1 MKKMRIKKLAVLIQA
16 LFAATLVHAE
26 NTTYDTA
33 SGTATIPEVVVDGKV
48 AFVNVK
54 LKSNPDGTFSIL
66 STEAPPVSPGAVTY
80 DPATGLV
87 TLPAVQVDSEVEF
100 TNVKLG
106 FNQNGTL
113 SVLSY
118 EIPGVDYVSDGENT
132 IYQPIDGTAIIS
144 EVVIDGKVAYVNVEL
159 KANPDGTFSILS
171 THAPQIPLSAT
182 TYDPATDTIAIP
194 AVEIDG
200 LVEFTKVKLELNL
213 DQMLLRVLSNETP
226 AVVQHSE
233 NCSSFVE
240 ASYTQDNHETVIG
253 KFCNQGDVEAG
264 EQYPVTTACTPSDDQ
279 LAKVEVGM
287 TYDQV
292 VELAGCH
299 PLLSNPGKRASYFW
313 GTKWEPDVSEPTHQV
328 GFFEGKIANLQ
339 EVACGP
345 LLQPCNQP

>member
-1 MKKMRIKKLAVLIQA
+1 MKRMRIKKLAVLLPA
-16 LFAATLVHAE
+16 LFATTMGQAA
-26 NTTYDTA
+26 NTAYESTA
-33 SGTATIPEVVVDGKV
+33 GTATIPEVVVNGMV
-48 AFVNVK
+48 EFVNVN
-54 LKSNPDGTFSIL
+54 LQANPDGTFSVL
-66 STEAPPVSPGAVTY
+66 STDAPAISPGATTY
-80 DPATGLV
+80 DPATGTV
-87 TLPAVQVDSEVEF
+87 TIPSVQVDGLVEF

-113 SVLSY
+113 SVLSN
-118 EIPGVDYVSDGENT
+118 ETPGVDYVSDGENT
-132 IYQPIDGTAIIS
+132 VYQPINGTAIIPQ
-144 EVVIDGKVAYVNVEL
+144 VAVDGKIAYVNVEL

-171 THAPQIPLSAT
+171 TDAPQIPLNAT
-182 TYDPATDTIAIP
+182 TYDPATGTVTIP

-200 LVEFTKVKLELNL
+200 LVELTNVKLELNL

-264 EQYPVTTACTPSDDQ
+264 EQYPVTTACTPDDDQ

-299 PLLSNPGKRASYFW
+299 PFLSNPGKRASYFW
-313 GTKWEPDVSEPTHQV
+313 GTKWASDTSEPTHEA
-328 GFFEGKIANLQ
+328 GFFEGRIADLQ
-339 EVACGP
+339 AVACGP